1 MEAFFR
7 ASSIICPVKKAY
19 ALLSAAALVAV
30 PSTPNAASSC
40 ASTSNSSSFFFIILL
55 HQFIGFFYFFS
66 RGFLCLFLKTI
77 KKDKFLC
84 PGYQKTFC
92 NDDDKLLYYVS
103 CCKDIKK
110 VHKLSNFCRQTWVT

>member
-40 ASTSNSSSFFFIILL
+40 ASTSNSSSFFFIIFL

-77 KKDKFLC
+77 KKNHDRTLV
-84 PGYQKTFC
+84 KTEEKPVIIPLPF
-92 NDDDKLLYYVS
+92 Y
-103 CCKDIKK
+103 
-110 VHKLSNFCRQTWVT
+110 T